1 MNESLAIQL
10 TKHTNHDSNLGR
22 IVVFLPMLYFVIG
35 NGDCIKIEKK
45 NWNSKIRLLKV
56 LGEFA
61 KL

>member
-1 MNESLAIQL
+1 MNHLQSNSQNTLII
-10 TKHTNHDSNLGR
+10 DSNLGR